1 MSGTASK
8 KLGFCEKI
16 SRRVIAGPGRLC

>member
-16 SRRVIAGPGRLC
+16 SRQVIAASGRLC